1 MRPHAV
7 AHKYARDVVK
17 GKVLACR
24 WLRLACE
31 RHLADLRRRGVDFP
45 YRFDAK
51 RADRACRFIEL
62 LPHTKGKWAAR
73 GLRIKLEP
81 WEVFFVCSVFGWLRK
96 ADGLRRFRKAL
107 LFVPRKNGKSILAA
121 AIGLYML
128 AADGEFGAE
137 IYSGATTEKQA
148 WEVFRPARAMVERTP
163 DFQAAFGVVPHASNI
178 HIPANGSR
186 FEPVIGKPGD
196 GASPSCAIVDEYHE
210 HDTDDLADT
219 METGMGAR
227 EQPLMLIVTTAGDNL
242 AGPCY
247 LLVLQA
253 QKVLEGLIENDQ
265 LFAMLYTV
273 DPEDD
278 WTTEKALRKANPN
291 YDVSVAGEFLQARQA
306 EAIAVARKQG
316 TFKTK
321 HLNIWVGA
329 RAAYFNVQKWRECQV
344 EDLSL
349 ADFAGT
355 ECVLGLD
362 LASTVDL
369 AALELVFPVE
379 GGRIVRFGKYYL
391 PETTVDAPENEHYR
405 AWVNEGW
412 ITVTDGE
419 MIDFNVIQEDIV
431 DLSSTFQVREVAYDP
446 HQATMLVTQL
456 MGEGISCV
464 EVRPTT
470 ANFSQP
476 MKWMDGLIR
485 AGREAHNGDPVMTWA
500 ISNVVARENAK
511 DEVYP
516 RKESREQ
523 KIDPVVAHLMALAR
537 LQVEEEDDAM
547 RRLDEFLSN
556 PVRVI

>member
-17 GKVLACR
+17 GRIVACK
-24 WLRLACE
+24 WIRLACE
-31 RHLADLRRRGVDFP
+31 RHLKDLRRRSADFP

-51 RADRACRFIEL
+51 KADRAVRWIEL

-73 GLRIKLEP
+73 GLRLKLEP
-81 WEVFFVCSVFGWLRK
+81 WEVFFVACVFGWLRK
-96 ADGLRRFRKAL
+96 ADGLRRYRKAL

-121 AIGLYML
+121 AIGLL
-128 AADGEFGAE
+128 LFSGDGEFGAE
-137 IYSGATTEKQA
+137 VYSGATTEKQA
-148 WEVFRPARAMVERTP
+148 WEVFRPARLMAQRTP
-163 DFQAAFGVVPHASNI
+163 ELCDHYGIEVNASNI
-178 HIPANGSR
+178 HIAANGSR

-247 LLVLQA
+247 LLLIQA
-253 QKVLEGLIENDQ
+253 QKVLEGLVENDQ
-265 LFAMLYTV
+265 LFALIYTV

-278 WTTEKALRKANPN
+278 WTSEAALRKANPN
-291 YDVSVAGEFLQARQA
+291 YGVSVDGEFLKARQA
-306 EAIAVARKQG
+306 EAVSVARKQG

-329 RAAYFNVQKWRECQV
+329 RAAYYNLQKWRECEV

-349 ADFAGT
+349 ADFAGA

-369 AALELVFPVE
+369 AAIEIVFPVE
-379 GGRIVRFGKYYL
+379 GGRCVRFGKYYL
-391 PETTVDAPENEHYR
+391 PEATVELPENEHYR

-419 MIDFNVIQEDIV
+419 MIDYAYIERDIV
-431 DLSSTFQVREVAYDP
+431 DLSSAHQVREVAYDP
-446 HQATMLVTQL
+446 HQATYLVTNL
-456 MGEGISCV
+456 MGEWISCV

-476 MKWMDGLIR
+476 MKHMDGLIR
-485 AGREAHNGDPVMTWA
+485 SRLIAHNGDPVMAWA

-511 DEVYP
+511 DQVYP
-516 RKESREQ
+516 RRESREQ
-523 KIDPVVAHLMALAR
+523 KIDPVVAHLMVQAR
-537 LQVEEEDDAM
+537 LLAGEEDDAM
-547 RRLDEFLSN
+547 KRLDEFLSN